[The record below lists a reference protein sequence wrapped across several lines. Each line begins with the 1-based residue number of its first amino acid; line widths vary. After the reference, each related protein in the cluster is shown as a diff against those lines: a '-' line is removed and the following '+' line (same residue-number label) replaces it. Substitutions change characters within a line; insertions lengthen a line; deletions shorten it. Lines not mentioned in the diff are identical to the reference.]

1 MMTSLFWPG
10 SALPLSVAGPRAT
23 ARAAWPSSSL
33 PEAEIAL
40 HHSGVGETE
49 AQPKVVAAG
58 PIIIIVLLLLFIICY
73 YYYCY
78 YYCCYYYYY
87 YCPKPF
93 RSLSLQGQRLPW
105 PWVLE
110 GTEHC
115 SSLLGPKRISKPR
128 RIVLRPFFL
137 KDPSYPVRPET
148 ELKLN

>member
-58 PIIIIVLLLLFIICY
+58 PIIIIVIIIIVIIIVVIITITITQN
-73 YYYCY
+73 
-78 YYCCYYYYY
+78 
-87 YCPKPF
+87 PFGVFPF
-93 RSLSLQGQRLPW
+93 RVKGS
-105 PWVLE
+105 
-110 GTEHC
+110 
-115 SSLLGPKRISKPR
+115 LGPGSSKE
-128 RIVLRPFFL
+128 
-137 KDPSYPVRPET
+137 PST
-148 ELKLN
+148 ALLC